1 MIKEYGENYLKEK
14 LEEDPEPR
22 RLRPWP
28 CLTLPDHV
36 ASSAGLG
43 YIDEGCGRRHERP
56 LQRIEDE
63 VVKKPKVAKGKPICK
78 LLLYLLLDVVDQIP
92 S

>member
-14 LEEDPEPR
+14 LEEEPEPR

-36 ASSAGLG
+36 LSSAGLG
-43 YIDEGCGRRHERP
+43 YIDEGCGRRHEHP

-63 VVKKPKVAKGKPICK
+63 VVKKPKVTTPDKAQPICK
-78 LLLYLLLDVVDQIP
+78 LLLYLLWVSSIK
-92 S
+92 